1 MFVENAGNF
10 YNLTKQTQMP
20 NIDLRPYL
28 NQTLF
33 FTASAKESRVQN
45 FQELIS
51 EIDSLIKTTDSKG
64 SNVMLEQN
72 PSYYEDLV
80 GKILGYSFARFKELE
95 NPSKAMFEF
104 LNNIKSALKQELEP
118 TLFSSG
124 RPLETADI
132 YDFLSVSIKSGIP
145 SDETS
150 KLLDL
155 LPQLKAK
162 QEAFKVANT
171 TTQRNGN
178 GNHHNGNNGI
188 INSSSADNHN
198 KQISLENNEKNI
210 KTQGI
215 TEEIKGKGFTAQNP
229 QNVTKPLKV
238 EFDMQ
243 EWAKL
248 TSGIK
253 LDAQLRADLE
263 NLATKHPEMFKKPSD
278 VFKLL
283 MKIKNNPTHFL
294 PNNRDDVAMIAK
306 ILDNH
311 KIARMGVRKN
321 DNEVVHLT
329 SRNQRE
335 SDKRGFMPL
344 AVESPTH
351 STLLQKQNKA
361 GANAHLLKDN
371 LNSTTNTQNLQV
383 RTNTTPSFT
392 PDTIID
398 GDVPYPL
405 TQRANTIPQ
414 ANPHNANI
422 ALRANTIPEAVQEEI
437 IDVEVIQKYITHTP
451 RNKIREDLSDLPI
464 LYPRLFLDKGSV
476 LQNALKMLNNP
487 KLLEAPKT
495 TQQKVIKET
504 LAKKSGAYK
513 QGSLFDEKDLAEIP
527 QNNAVVKENLT
538 TQDSAQNKVSLEN
551 KKILNQRIK
560 EFANALDEYNNPQN
574 IEVKDIDSLVKFI
587 NGWRK
592 KPLTTE
598 EFLRE
603 PLDYRFEMN
612 PKSYPQYDELIQDIS
627 A

>member
-132 YDFLSVSIKSGIP
+132 YDLLSVSIKSGIP

-344 AVESPTH
+344 VVESPTH

-361 GANAHLLKDN
+361 GANAHLLKD
-371 LNSTTNTQNLQV
+371 
-383 RTNTTPSFT
+383 
-392 PDTIID
+392 I
-398 GDVPYPL
+398 
-405 TQRANTIPQ
+405 
-414 ANPHNANI
+414 
-422 ALRANTIPEAVQEEI
+422 
-437 IDVEVIQKYITHTP
+437 
-451 RNKIREDLSDLPI
+451 
-464 LYPRLFLDKGSV
+464 
-476 LQNALKMLNNP
+476 
-487 KLLEAPKT
+487 
-495 TQQKVIKET
+495 
-504 LAKKSGAYK
+504 
-513 QGSLFDEKDLAEIP
+513 
-527 QNNAVVKENLT
+527 
-538 TQDSAQNKVSLEN
+538 
-551 KKILNQRIK
+551 
-560 EFANALDEYNNPQN
+560 
-574 IEVKDIDSLVKFI
+574 
-587 NGWRK
+587 
-592 KPLTTE
+592 
-598 EFLRE
+598 
-603 PLDYRFEMN
+603 
-612 PKSYPQYDELIQDIS
+612 
-627 A
+627 